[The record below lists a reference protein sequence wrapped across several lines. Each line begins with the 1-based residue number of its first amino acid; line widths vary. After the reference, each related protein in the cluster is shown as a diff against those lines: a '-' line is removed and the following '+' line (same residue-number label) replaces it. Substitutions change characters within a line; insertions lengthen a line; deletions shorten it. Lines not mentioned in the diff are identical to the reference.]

1 MAAFQLGRSIGPSG
15 ASPLNQPPEI
25 ALAEWQT
32 LRSAGAFISAVQV
45 GPLDG
50 IGAMSFLDRPI
61 VPVVLVGT
69 LFATGL
75 IAACLIAY
83 VR

>member
-1 MAAFQLGRSIGPSG
+1 
-15 ASPLNQPPEI
+15 
-25 ALAEWQT
+25 
-32 LRSAGAFISAVQV
+32 
-45 GPLDG
+45 
-50 IGAMSFLDRPI
+50 MSFLDRPI